1 MTYTM
6 FLGVLGLDMVTLL
19 LWMFSDWT
27 IASFKMSEINSHLA
41 SILSKIVDKLLN
53 LMKPIWKQ
61 SERET
66 SQSEL
71 QERATPIIYKRW
83 SETLSQFNFLND
95 GL

>member
-1 MTYTM
+1 M
-6 FLGVLGLDMVTLL
+6 FFGVLVLDMVTLL

-27 IASFKMSEINSHLA
+27 IASFKMFEINSHLA

-53 LMKPIWKQ
+53 LRKPTWKQ

-71 QERATPIIYKRW
+71 QERATPIYIYINILLKA
-83 SETLSQFNFLND
+83 EA
-95 GL
+95 